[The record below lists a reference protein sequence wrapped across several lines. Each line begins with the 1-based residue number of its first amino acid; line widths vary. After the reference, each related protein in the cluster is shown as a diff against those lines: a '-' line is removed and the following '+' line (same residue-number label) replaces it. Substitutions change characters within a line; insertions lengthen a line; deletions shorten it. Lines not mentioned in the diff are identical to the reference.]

1 MSRAELV
8 KRIKAM
14 DERALRDFA
23 TAEQAWANRL
33 QSLAAASQSVADA
46 ARKEIKRRSREDAA

>member
-14 DERALRDFA
+14 DGRALRAFA
-23 TAEQAWANRL
+23 DAEQYWANRL

-46 ARKEIKRRSREDAA
+46 ARKEIRRREREAKA